1 MNTKDKEFIAEVYSL
16 IIQIEDLI
24 KSFGYEDRVM
34 SAMML
39 GVLDVD
45 MTKEPKEGDEIQL
58 KSVFS
63 YNLDSKLELE
73 MVKEIMDQQFEDPDE
88 DLSDLLGDMGI
99 SLN

>member
-88 DLSDLLGDMGI
+88 DLSNLLGDMGI

>member
-1 MNTKDKEFIAEVYSL
+1 MNTRDKEFIAEVYSL

-88 DLSDLLGDMGI
+88 DLSDLLGDLGI

>member
-24 KSFGYEDRVM
+24 KNFGYEDRVM